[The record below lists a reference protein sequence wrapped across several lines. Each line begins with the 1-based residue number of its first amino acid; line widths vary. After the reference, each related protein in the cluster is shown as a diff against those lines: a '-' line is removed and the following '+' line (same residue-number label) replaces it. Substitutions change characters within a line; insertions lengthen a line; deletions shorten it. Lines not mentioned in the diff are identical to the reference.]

1 MLSFGIIAVTQMLL
15 PLAQSLQ
22 STIEEP
28 VDTNSALGRQRWGP
42 RTGHLAQFEE
52 AHEGF

>member
-15 PLAQSLQ
+15 PLAQ